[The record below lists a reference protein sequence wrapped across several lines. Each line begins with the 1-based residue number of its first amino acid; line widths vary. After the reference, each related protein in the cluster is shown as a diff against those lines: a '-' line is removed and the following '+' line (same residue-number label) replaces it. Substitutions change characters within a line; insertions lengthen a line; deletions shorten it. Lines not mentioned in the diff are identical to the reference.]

1 MAKPKFDVYQH
12 VTDTIIAEIEAGT
25 PPWRK
30 PWSGGG
36 TALQLPLRHNGEPY
50 RGINVLMLWIAAA
63 KAGFTSA
70 RWMTFAQA
78 KELGGHVRKGERSAT
93 VVKYGTFEKT
103 DTEGNEQTIPYARAY
118 RVFNADQ
125 IDGLPAEYYTI
136 PEPSREPGADPL
148 PEVVSFVQAAG
159 ARIETSSKPQ
169 AYYDVVG
176 DFIHMPSASTFF
188 TSEGHASTLLHETV
202 HWSGAEKRLDRF
214 GRFSDRK
221 AYAFEELVA
230 ELGSA
235 MLSVHLNITPEFD
248 QHAAYLKSWLSALK
262 EDNRAIFKAASE
274 AQKAMDYL
282 LEMAGDEPSM
292 AA

>member
-36 TALQLPLRHNGEPY
+36 SALQLPLRHNGEPY

-63 KAGFTSA
+63 QAGFTSA
-70 RWMTFAQA
+70 RWMTFKQA
-78 KELGGHVRKGERSAT
+78 KELGGHVRKGEQSAT
-93 VVKYGTFEKT
+93 VVKYGSFEKA
-103 DTEGNEQTIPYARAY
+103 DAEGNEQTIPYARAY

-125 IDGLPAEYYTI
+125 IDGLPADYHSM
-136 PEPSREPGADPL
+136 PEPLREPGADAL
-148 PEVVSFVQAAG
+148 PEIVSFVQAAG
-159 ARIETSSKPQ
+159 ARVETSSKPQ
-169 AYYDVVG
+169 AYYDVAG
-176 DFIHMPSASTFF
+176 DFIHMPLASTFF
-188 TSEGHASTLLHETV
+188 TSEGHASTLLHEAV
-202 HWSGAEKRLDRF
+202 HWTGVEKRLDRF

-235 MLSVHLNITPEFD
+235 MLSVHFDLTPEFD
-248 QHAAYLKSWLSALK
+248 QHASYIESWVAALK
-262 EDNRAIFKAASE
+262 EDRRVIFRAASE

-282 LEMAGDEPSM
+282 LEKANERSSN